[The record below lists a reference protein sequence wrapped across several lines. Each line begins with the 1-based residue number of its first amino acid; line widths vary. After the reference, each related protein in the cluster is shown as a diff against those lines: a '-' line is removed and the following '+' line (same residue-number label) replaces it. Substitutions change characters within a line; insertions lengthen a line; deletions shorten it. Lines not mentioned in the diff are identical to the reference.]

1 MYSIKYCLDFIDY
14 DENGEITCKTMKEAA
29 KIASSMVRWGKWCG
43 AQGGTSFAS
52 VYNKQNEFILCF
64 NG

>member
-1 MYSIKYCLDFIDY
+1 MYKVRYCLDFIDY
-14 DENGEITCKTMKEAA
+14 DKRGEIMCDTMKEAS
-29 KIASSMVRWGKWCG
+29 KVASSMVRWGMWNG

-52 VYNKQNEFILCF
+52 VYKNNEFVLCF